1 MKSGVR
7 CYLAGTVVLLALALQ
22 EAAPAAGE
30 RQQHDRAGEIATDPT
45 LHTRENEGSF
55 FNEAS
60 MLTVWE
66 FVKDKDSLP
75 ARESNQAPC
84 KSTAYCAGL
93 IPKISPIAATAAR

>member
-1 MKSGVR
+1 VPPSR
-7 CYLAGTVVLLALALQ
+7 ALALQ

-45 LHTRENEGSF
+45 LHTRKNAGSF

-66 FVKDKDSLP
+66 FVKDKESLP
-75 ARESNQAPC
+75 THDPEKHVLDLIGDGNRFPAVAKPAS
-84 KSTAYCAGL
+84 AGEGRSD
-93 IPKISPIAATAAR
+93 KIMRPGSA